1 MVAIRNPHK
10 TTHGICA
17 LVAHNV
23 ALAPGV
29 SPVRLLRASLNHSV
43 IIAVEH
49 DVADIRTGGGAEQAH
64 IVAGRF
70 DVQVLDIVVPTV
82 IATAEPVIEHHA
94 VGVVCCDMVY
104 GAGNGIELPVVFL
117 LFCLPRFLV
126 RAVEVMGL
134 LPALSRAVPLR
145 VRPRLLGRAGAVG
158 ILQIRKQLVIVLCDK
173 AGGRAC
179 AIHIAPVDELE
190 LVRRAD
196 LIGKPLSVRLRR
208 TGLDIVLRAGRAGS
222 AHVVE
227 GIAKER
233 ADRIPVSVCSDSER
247 PFRVPLIR

>member
-1 MVAIRNPHK
+1 
-10 TTHGICA
+10 
-17 LVAHNV
+17 
-23 ALAPGV
+23 
-29 SPVRLLRASLNHSV
+29 
-43 IIAVEH
+43 
-49 DVADIRTGGGAEQAH
+49 
-64 IVAGRF
+64 
-70 DVQVLDIVVPTV
+70 
-82 IATAEPVIEHHA
+82 
-94 VGVVCCDMVY
+94 MVY

-117 LFCLPRFLV
+117 LFGLPRFLV

-145 VRPRLLGRAGAVG
+145 VRPRLLGRAGAVSV
-158 ILQIRKQLVIVLCDK
+158 LQIWKQLVIVLCDK

-233 ADRIPVSVCSDSER
+233 ADRIPVSVCSNSER